1 MRPIVFFD
9 LDETLVSTTV
19 GGTRVRPGVV
29 DVLEALRKD
38 ADLFVFSAASP
49 ASIDHRLRAT
59 RLDRFFFGTFST
71 RAPTDFR
78 FVRGRPWVLV
88 DDTNAEEKLERI
100 DPTAVPEHHLIKVV
114 PFTGQASS
122 LKRYLPVIRERA
134 CFRTNGSR
142 AHARAL
148 IDAGMCGDFDDDNF
162 YHVTTESRLDSIAR
176 QGLVPGKPAKFS
188 RLEDYSAGKVF
199 VSHGLATARVWAEYI
214 RDMVDEDEQVV
225 ILRIRPEAKLY
236 SRVYLDEKGTEDAGC
251 SFYVTSTI
259 KPQHLE
265 FIRTNT
271 RDARGRFIPEKY
283 LAGLPDDLRRAR
295 VRELGESRDAY
306 RRGAF
311 ISLQTDEEARQRGLV
326 KKSAYSEVAEKRGIE
341 WQGDAADM
349 AERVCDHYGVACSPA
364 VERAI
369 EQAFRRGAGAYYS
382 GGHRP
387 GATARNWSVA
397 RVASLVVGGKTTVTA
412 DADLYRSFP
421 APLRAAIEAGTDE
434 VVRALLKQ
442 GREKDA
448 AFVRR

>member
-1 MRPIVFFD
+1 MRPVVFFD

-29 DVLEALRKD
+29 DVLEALGKE

-49 ASIDHRLRAT
+49 ASIENRLRST

-71 RAPTDFR
+71 RATTDFR

-100 DPTAVPEHHLIKVV
+100 DPTAVPEHHLVKVV
-114 PFTGQASS
+114 AFTGQASS
-122 LKRYLPVIRERA
+122 LKRYLPTIRERL
-134 CFRTNGSR
+134 CF
-142 AHARAL
+142 
-148 IDAGMCGDFDDDNF
+148 
-162 YHVTTESRLDSIAR
+162 
-176 QGLVPGKPAKFS
+176 
-188 RLEDYSAGKVF
+188 
-199 VSHGLATARVWAEYI
+199 
-214 RDMVDEDEQVV
+214 
-225 ILRIRPEAKLY
+225 
-236 SRVYLDEKGTEDAGC
+236 
-251 SFYVTSTI
+251 
-259 KPQHLE
+259 
-265 FIRTNT
+265 RTNT
-271 RDARGRFIPEKY
+271 RDRRGRFIPEKY
-283 LAGLPDDLRRAR
+283 LAGLPADLRRAR

-311 ISLQTDEEARQRGLV
+311 LSLKTDVEARERGLV
-326 KKSAYSEVAEKRGIE
+326 KKSAYSEVAERRGIE

-421 APLRAAIEAGTDE
+421 APLRAAIEAKTDE
-434 VVRALLKQ
+434 VVRALVKQ